1 MKLNKDQFDTF
12 RFTESAQRLRK
23 PAERSAPSGFARL
36 ERLMSDRPGSYVG
49 SVLFSPFLFGPY
61 KRKKRASARF
71 FKSECVFE
79 SVNIT
84 DSLY

>member
-1 MKLNKDQFDTF
+1 M
-12 RFTESAQRLRK
+12 SG
-23 PAERSAPSGFARL
+23 RSGT
-36 ERLMSDRPGSYVG
+36 YVG
-49 SVLFSPFLFGPY
+49 SVLFSPFYSPY